1 MSKGNSLRNKMLIF
15 LLPLM
20 IIPIIISGNIWFQTS
35 KSEIQNEQVNAAASN
50 MKLLNNSISDL
61 IQPKIHDVTYLATR
75 LTEKSLSLKKNS
87 DARIVLDQYVQE
99 HTEVAMAYIGST
111 KGDMIRMPYF
121 IYEKDYDPRERPWYI
136 ASQKASDVV
145 ITDPYVSSTSG
156 DLVITVSKKLEDGSG
171 VIGIDLSIS
180 KLADLAKDIQIGD
193 KGFASIIDLQNKY
206 IADDQAKGG
215 EEVPAN
221 LAKIVS
227 GVKGQVSDSTKIY
240 LYETNSATGWKVLTT
255 VYKDEATAAM
265 LSSTIINLIVGFI
278 IIVLASILI
287 IYIVRSITR
296 PLQHMSEQAKKIK
309 NGDLQ
314 VTIDVANKD
323 EIGALASSLTSM
335 KDNLAS
341 LVKDIQVNTNHVMQ
355 TTNDVNEQ
363 IQQNM
368 VSIED
373 VAKAMNDVT
382 VTTETQANDIQTA
395 STSVNEVTIG
405 TTEIAHTISD
415 VADFS
420 QTTLQHAQAGE
431 TSIEQ
436 AVNQMHHIKES
447 VHTSNTQIHDLYTH
461 TTEIGRIL
469 LMMKDIADQTNLLAL
484 NASIEAARAGEHG
497 KGFAVVAEEVRKL
510 AESSQQSANEIS
522 TLIQVIQTSTKQSV
536 DQMSSTMHTVD
547 EGVAVTEEAK
557 ERFSY
562 IMTNMEQMTPKLE
575 GISATTEEMASV
587 TEQLANTTEHLTG
600 YAQSTNAMTEEVTA
614 SAQTSLHAMD
624 TMSEDMKKLVQLSE
638 ELQRHISKFTI

>member
-1 MSKGNSLRNKMLIF
+1 MSKGNGLRKKMLIF
-15 LLPLM
+15 LLPIM
-20 IIPIIISGNIWFQTS
+20 IIPIIISGSIWFQTS
-35 KSEIQNEQVNAAASN
+35 KNKIQNEQINAAASN
-50 MKLLNNSISDL
+50 MKLLNSSISNL
-61 IQPKIHDVTYLATR
+61 IQPKIHDVTYLASR
-75 LTEKSLSLKKNS
+75 LTNDSLSVKKNS
-87 DARIVLDQYVQE
+87 EARIVLDQYVQE
-99 HTEVAMAYIGST
+99 HSEVAMAYVGST
-111 KGDMIRMPYF
+111 KGEMIRMPYF

-136 ASQKASDVV
+136 VSEQASDVV
-145 ITDPYVSSTSG
+145 ITDPYISSTSG

-171 VIGIDLSIS
+171 VLGIDLSVS
-180 KLADLAKDIQIGD
+180 KLADLAKEIKIGD
-193 KGFASIIDLQNKY
+193 RGFASIIDLQNKY
-206 IADDQAKGG
+206 IADGKAHGG
-215 EEVPAN
+215 EEVPN
-221 LAKIVS
+221 DVS
-227 GVKGQVSDSTKIY
+227 KLLHGVKGQVSDSNKIY
-240 LYETNSATGWKVLTT
+240 LYETNSATGWKVVTT
-255 VYKDEATAAM
+255 IYKEEAAAAM
-265 LSSTIINLIVGFI
+265 LSTTIINVIVAFI
-278 IIVLASILI
+278 IIVLASLLI
-287 IYIVRSITR
+287 IYLVRSITR
-296 PLQHMSEQAKKIK
+296 PLQHMSEQAAKIK
-309 NGDLQ
+309 DGDLQ
-314 VTIDVANKD
+314 VAIDVTNKD
-323 EIGALASSLTSM
+323 EIGALAQSLTSM

-341 LVKDIQVNTNHVMQ
+341 LVKDIQVNTNHVMK

-395 STSVNEVTIG
+395 ATSVNEVTIG

-431 TSIEQ
+431 TSIAQ
-436 AVNQMHHIKES
+436 AVKQMHTIKQA
-447 VHTSNTQIHDLYTH
+447 VHTSNTQIRDLHTH
-461 TTEIGRIL
+461 TTEIDRIL

-522 TLIQVIQTSTKQSV
+522 TLIQVIQMSTKQSV

-547 EGVAVTEEAK
+547 EGVAVTEEVK
-557 ERFSY
+557 ERFSH

-587 TEQLANTTEHLTG
+587 TDQLANTTEHLTG

-624 TMSEDMKKLVQLSE
+624 TMSEEMKKLIQLSE
-638 ELQRHISKFTI
+638 QLQQHISKFTV